1 MNNAHDPSVYY
12 LWCIYLILIICRGKW
27 HHFFNKPCVLCLW
40 NLMRIS
46 FLTLAH
52 LAKSLL
58 SFFFQFNF
66 VNNTAFLQGKQISCL
81 RLDSSHSLQPPS
93 NMSPCSSFCSEFAA
107 PGSMVDVRCHRLQW
121 LSLHLQRCFIAKYLN
136 CFLNSLSSEHSH

>member
-1 MNNAHDPSVYY
+1 MHLLNINNLQRKMAPLFLTSPVCFACGILCEYLFLLWPTLLRVYY
-12 LWCIYLILIICRGKW
+12 L
-27 HHFFNKPCVLCLW
+27 
-40 NLMRIS
+40 
-46 FLTLAH
+46 
-52 LAKSLL
+52 
-58 SFFFQFNF
+58 FFFQFNF
-66 VNNTAFLQGKQISCL
+66 VNNTAFLKGKQMTCL